1 MFKAPKP
8 STLLKII
15 LVLVLLYFFLLGIKF
30 TGTSFKLFGKDFAEQ
45 LITIYANPF
54 AGLFT
59 GILVTSIIQSS
70 STTTS
75 LIVGLAS
82 TGLLPIESA
91 IPMLMGANM
100 GTTITNTLVA
110 LTFITR
116 KEDFRRAF
124 SAATMHDFFNLFA
137 IIVFFP
143 LEMFF
148 HIIEKSALFLTDIF
162 QGLGGVTFVSP
173 LKLTI
178 DPVVKGFQHF
188 LTDTIGIHDIAV
200 GIIMIIIA
208 IALVVTALIYLVKVM
223 RSLVIE
229 QTEQFIDKYIFRNV
243 FTALILGMLLTAVVQ
258 SSSVT
263 TSMVVPLV
271 AAGFLGL
278 NRAYPF
284 TLGANIGT
292 TVTAILAS
300 LATLS
305 AETGAP
311 TNTIG
316 LTVALCHLLFNIYG
330 TIIFLPLRKLPISV
344 AIWIGNVAGE
354 SKKWAFIFIVMVF
367 FLIPL
372 LILFLTR

>member
-1 MFKAPKP
+1 VFKTPKP
-8 STLLKII
+8 STLLKIV
-15 LVLVLLYFFLLGIKF
+15 LVLILLYFFLLGIKF
-30 TGTSFKLFGKDFAEQ
+30 TGASFKLFGKDFAEQ

-75 LIVGLAS
+75 LVVGLAS
-82 TGLLPIESA
+82 TGILPIESA
-91 IPMLMGANM
+91 IPILMGANM

-116 KEDFRRAF
+116 KDDFRRAF

-162 QGLGGVTFVSP
+162 QGVGGVTFISP
-173 LKLTI
+173 LKLTM
-178 DPVVKGFQHF
+178 DPAVKGLQHF
-188 LTDTIGIHDIAV
+188 LTDTIGIHDIAA
-200 GIIMIIIA
+200 GIIMIVIA
-208 IALVVTALIYLVKVM
+208 VALVVTALIYLVKVM

-229 QTEQFIDKYIFRNV
+229 QTERFIDKYIFRNV

-311 TNTIG
+311 ANTLG

-330 TIIFLPLRKLPISV
+330 TIIFLPLSKLPISMAV
-344 AIWIGNVAGE
+344 WLGNIAAE
-354 SKKWAFIFIVMVF
+354 SKKWAFIFIAFVF